1 MSNPPRLVART
12 LAVTFI
18 TVSVILAVVF
28 IVLTVNVRDRVRT
41 AETEKLRVAEQ
52 VFAAVEARR
61 EQDQLGA
68 IATLAENPTL
78 KAALETYFAESDFA
92 GIAPD
97 QQQFLRDTVARET
110 DKLATLIAAEVL
122 AIVDAN
128 GRVFASAGPARELWP
143 VGQSVQLTAGDQPTF
158 QDIVTL
164 PRGAFRVSGA
174 TLVLNNDR
182 QIGALVEGISLNADY
197 ARELSNSSGAGV
209 VIVVNGAVVAR
220 TVPEA
225 VAHDLATGGTAG
237 VRTVNDEEYAVGEL
251 LTRGPAQIYTL
262 SSIDAAAGQA
272 TREALLALGTIGFG
286 ALVLAALGSFWLAR
300 TLSEPINRLAA
311 EMEVMTAG
319 RDVRRTLEP
328 VGSSRELDALT
339 MAFNQLMRGLS
350 AAEAESRAAYL
361 GAIRGL
367 AAALDARDPY
377 TSGHSERV
385 SAISV
390 LMGRHLSAS
399 EADLDVLRLGALLH
413 DIGKI
418 GVSDQVLRKPG
429 PLTAE
434 EFEQIK
440 RHPALGARILR
451 QVHFLEP
458 YLPIVELHH
467 ERPDGR
473 GYPFGLHGEDIPWVA
488 RIVHVADAWDAMTS
502 ARAYRPARAR
512 AEALAE
518 LKRHAGTQFDSA
530 CVAALVSVEPT
541 LSTAPE
547 PALQELLGRQMA

>member
-158 QDIVTL
+158 QDVVTL

-174 TLVLNNDR
+174 TLALNNDR

-225 VAHDLATGGTAG
+225 VAQDLATGGTAG

-385 SAISV
+385 SAVSV
-390 LMGRHLSAS
+390 LMGRHLSAT

-518 LKRHAGTQFDSA
+518 LQRHAGTQFDSA